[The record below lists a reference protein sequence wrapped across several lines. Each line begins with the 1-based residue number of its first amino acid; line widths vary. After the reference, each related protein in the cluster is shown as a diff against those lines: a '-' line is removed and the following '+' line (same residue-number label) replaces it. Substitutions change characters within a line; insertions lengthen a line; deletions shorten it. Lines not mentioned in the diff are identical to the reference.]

1 MTTMTMSTMVMMMAA
16 TWCCQCKHGHV
27 LITMFFFMITCSLNK
42 IITCTDSRA
51 LHCYHSYN
59 FKTYSKYI
67 LFLNIVAIYNTG
79 AFENDSLEGT
89 YNMYL
94 YCSFFKIREKSN
106 QNEKKKTMVAYFCH
120 HLSDNYVDLSDVYVD
135 LSDLY
140 VDLSDLYVDLSL
152 IPSVEK

>member
-106 QNEKKKTMVAYFCH
+106 QNEKK
-120 HLSDNYVDLSDVYVD
+120 NYGGIFLP
-135 LSDLY
+135 
-140 VDLSDLYVDLSL
+140 SL
-152 IPSVEK
+152 VR

>member
-106 QNEKKKTMVAYFCH
+106 QNEKKNERKTKLEGKNLIKGGLWRFDFSSV
-120 HLSDNYVDLSDVYVD
+120 
-135 LSDLY
+135 SDL
-140 VDLSDLYVDLSL
+140 
-152 IPSVEK
+152 E